1 VPLLTPEFPP
11 LLTGHP
17 VVAGDDVMRAAV
29 EGAASG
35 QFGAGDLCWSED
47 GETAAAALVLEPEGP
62 LFEALQM
69 VPLTLVAI
77 GDALGAIGPP
87 NLEFGVSWPA
97 TLLANGGEIGAVS
110 VAVPDETVL
119 AAVPEWLVVGYRIA
133 LTLPETLRAAPGT
146 AAHLTSLR
154 EEGGG
159 DIDAIDLIR
168 AVARHFLSWLDAWE
182 HEGYSAVPPLLMK
195 RLGENPTFLDNRLV
209 DIDEGGGAILETATG
224 KRTVSLAEAM
234 GVAG

>member
-1 VPLLTPEFPP
+1 MPLLTPEFPP

-17 VVAGDDVMRAAV
+17 VVAGEEAMRAAV
-29 EGAASG
+29 DGARAG
-35 QFGAGDLCWSED
+35 RLRAGDLCWSED

-97 TLLANGGEIGAVS
+97 TLLANGGEIGDVS
-110 VAVPDETVL
+110 VAIPDKTVL
-119 AAVPEWLVVGYRIA
+119 AAVPDWLVVGYRIA
-133 LTLPETLRAAPGT
+133 LTLPEDLRAAPGT
-146 AAHLTSLR
+146 AVQLTSLA

-159 DIDAIDLIR
+159 DVDAMELIG
-168 AVARHFLSWLDAWE
+168 AVARHFLSWLDSWE
-182 HEGYSAVPPLLMK
+182 HEGFAPIHAMLER
-195 RLGENPTFLDNRLV
+195 RLGENPAHGADRLV
-209 DIDEGGGAILETATG
+209 GIDEGGGAIVATAEGTRG
-224 KRTVSLAEAM
+224 ISLAEAM